1 MSRSSPSDAA
11 ATVAALSY
19 TFASRSRPT
28 LREISFRLA
37 PGSFTVVA
45 GRTGSGKSTLLRAL
59 AGLIPHHSAGT
70 MHGAVRLGDRDTRDL
85 NPAALAATIGLV
97 LQSPDDQLCTTTI
110 ESELAFGLENLNL
123 PVDEIGRRVD
133 DACRRFGL
141 GGYRHASV
149 TRLSGGLK
157 QRLLLAAVVAMRPQV
172 LLCDEPL
179 SQLDAATAHEFVDEL
194 VRLRDEGLT
203 IVCAEHRLDEILPRA
218 DRLLVI
224 DEGRL
229 RGDVP
234 LTAPSL
240 ATATLKQAGLRPPEV
255 WELEAALEQ
264 RAAPRVVARG
274 ANLLP
279 LGESA
284 RRADEGCADLR
295 PIPREP
301 IVEIQD
307 LAFRYPRGECD
318 VWKNLNLTLRRGE
331 RVALVGGNGAGK
343 STLLGL
349 LAGSLAPTAG
359 RIVWTTDRAPQ
370 AALVPQQVD
379 LTLFAR
385 TVADEVAYGPRQLK
399 LAADEVAKR
408 TARAAELFN
417 LADTLGEP
425 PQALSQGERVRT
437 ALAAAYTMRP
447 ALLLLDEP
455 TTGQDAAVVESLM
468 AVLGRDVGADHAPA
482 ALLFSTHDL
491 RIAVR
496 YSERVLVAAEGR
508 IVADLAPSELV
519 DDVELLRRAAHHV
532 PPVWE
537 FRRKHQ
543 LTALDLAG
551 LREELLRSASGG
563 GGASA

>member
-19 TFASRSRPT
+19 TFAARSRPT

-37 PGSFTVVA
+37 PATFTVVA

-85 NPAALAATIGLV
+85 NPAALAATVGLV
-97 LQSPDDQLCTTTI
+97 LQSPDDQLCTTTV

-123 PVDEIGRRVD
+123 PVDEIGRRID

-141 GGYRHASV
+141 GGYRHTSV

-157 QRLLLAAVVAMRPQV
+157 QRLLLAAVAAMRPQV

-240 ATATLKQAGLRPPEV
+240 ATATLKQADLRPPEV

-274 ANLLP
+274 ANMLP
-279 LGESA
+279 PGEGA
-284 RRADEGCADLR
+284 RRADEGRAALS
-295 PIPREP
+295 PIPRAP

-318 VWKNLNLTLRRGE
+318 VWTNLNLSLRSGE

-349 LAGSLAPTAG
+349 LAGSLAPTSG
-359 RIVWTTDRAPQ
+359 RIAWRTGRAPQ

-399 LAADEVAKR
+399 LAADELAKR

-417 LADTLGEP
+417 LADFLSEP

-455 TTGQDAAVVESLM
+455 TTGQDTAVVESLM

-508 IVADLAPSELV
+508 IIADLAPSELV

-537 FRRKHQ
+537 FRRKHR

-563 GGASA
+563 GGAST